1 MSIRLVREF
10 SETPNIQNK
19 DDAKMIRYAYG
30 GYDGVV
36 KGFGQECAYTFE
48 NGIFKIGSGRIV
60 LQGWEVDIDEFG
72 WSLDLSNVTTGEYY
86 YVVYLEVNLVT
97 QQANINYNYDL
108 LVYPGI
114 DRGDDLTTYP
124 NGIAS
129 LVLYSFRLSGGK
141 IFLVNEEIP
150 KIKYLKDCVSDFGDS
165 IDSLGDSIDSLKLA
179 YKSGKLAVKYAK
191 YAFGGDDSKGTIEE
205 RLTKL
210 GFKSGVITFA
220 GESYGSVEY
229 QNTENNGIYRQGNY
243 VFCRIKIENKPIK
256 LQENIFGV
264 IPETFRPKKETY
276 FTICAT
282 SDNFN
287 YGGLLCRVDS
297 SGYVAQINS
306 FGAVNDWI
314 AFGLNNTY
322 IEFGY
327 EAQPIE

>member
-1 MSIRLVREF
+1 MSIRLVREP
-10 SETPNIQNK
+10 SAPIQNK

-48 NGIFKIGSGRIV
+48 NGIFKVGSGRIV

-72 WSLDLSNVTTGEYY
+72 WSLDLSNVTTLAYF
-86 YVVYLEVNLVT
+86 YVVYLEVDLVN
-97 QQANINYNYDL
+97 QQANLNYKFDFAGH
-108 LVYPGI
+108 PEI
-114 DRGDDLTTYP
+114 DQGDDLTTYP
-124 NGIAS
+124 ESIARIPLYRFIIDGGEIIFISLELPIIPYTKDIKESIENGKVKAKIATYAS
-129 LVLYSFRLSGGK
+129 
-141 IFLVNEEIP
+141 E
-150 KIKYLKDCVSDFGDS
+150 DFT
-165 IDSLGDSIDSLKLA
+165 
-179 YKSGKLAVKYAK
+179 
-191 YAFGGDDSKGTIEE
+191 KGTIED
-205 RLTKL
+205 RLTRL

-220 GESYGSVEY
+220 GESYGSASY
-229 QNTENNGIYRQGNY
+229 TDTENNGIYRQGNY

-282 SDNFN
+282 TDNFN

-306 FGAVNDWI
+306 FGADNDWI
-314 AFGLNNTY
+314 VFGLSNTY

>member
-1 MSIRLVREF
+1 MSIRLVRAP

-36 KGFGQECAYTFE
+36 KGFGQECSYTFK

-72 WSLDLSNVTTGEYY
+72 WSLDLSNVTTGEYA

-97 QQANINYNYDL
+97 QQANLNYHFNL
-108 LVYPGI
+108 FVYPDI
-114 DRGDDLTTYP
+114 NPGDDLTTCP
-124 NGIAS
+124 DGIARIPLYKFEMNGGEIISIS
-129 LVLYSFRLSGGK
+129 LVLPVIPYTKDIKESIEKGEVIAK
-141 IFLVNEEIP
+141 IAT
-150 KIKYLKDCVSDFGDS
+150 YASKD
-165 IDSLGDSIDSLKLA
+165 I
-179 YKSGKLAVKYAK
+179 
-191 YAFGGDDSKGTIEE
+191 SKGTIED
-205 RLTKL
+205 RLTRL

-220 GESYGSVEY
+220 GKSYGSASY
-229 QNTENNGIYRQGNY
+229 TDTENNGIYRQGNY

-282 SDNFN
+282 SDNFLC
-287 YGGLLCRVDS
+287 GGLLCRVDS
-297 SGYVAQINS
+297 RGYVAQIQS
-306 FGAVNDWI
+306 FGADTDWT

>member
-1 MSIRLVREF
+1 MSIRLVRAP
-10 SETPNIQNK
+10 SKTANIQNK

-48 NGIFKIGSGRIV
+48 NGIFKVGSGRIV
-60 LQGWEVDIDEFG
+60 LQGWEVDIDAFG
-72 WSLDLSNVTTGEYY
+72 WSLDLSNVTTLAYF
-86 YVVYLEVNLVT
+86 YVVYLEVDLVN
-97 QQANINYNYDL
+97 QQANLHYKFDFTGH
-108 LVYPGI
+108 PEI
-114 DRGDDLTTYP
+114 DQGDDLTTYP
-124 NGIAS
+124 ESIARIPLYRFIIDGGEIIFISLELPIIPYTKDIKESIENGEIKAKIAT
-129 LVLYSFRLSGGK
+129 YA
-141 IFLVNEEIP
+141 
-150 KIKYLKDCVSDFGDS
+150 SDD
-165 IDSLGDSIDSLKLA
+165 IL
-179 YKSGKLAVKYAK
+179 
-191 YAFGGDDSKGTIEE
+191 KGTIEE
-205 RLTKL
+205 RLTRL

-229 QNTENNGIYRQGNY
+229 KNTENNGIYRQGNY

-287 YGGLLCRVDS
+287 YGGLLCRVDP

-306 FGAVNDWI
+306 FGDNNWLT
-314 AFGLNNTY
+314 FGLNNTY

>member
-1 MSIRLVREF
+1 MSIRLVRES

-72 WSLDLSNVTTGEYY
+72 WSLDLSNVTTGAYS

-97 QQANINYNYDL
+97 QQANINYNFDL
-108 LVYPGI
+108 FVYPEI

-124 NGIAS
+124 NGIARIPLYEFKINGGEITYIS
-129 LVLYSFRLSGGK
+129 LVSPVIPYTKDIKESIENGK
-141 IFLVNEEIP
+141 VKA
-150 KIKYLKDCVSDFGDS
+150 KI
-165 IDSLGDSIDSLKLA
+165 A
-179 YKSGKLAVKYAK
+179 TYASE
-191 YAFGGDDSKGTIEE
+191 DILKGTIED
-205 RLTKL
+205 RLTRL

-220 GESYGSVEY
+220 GESYGSASY
-229 QNTENNGIYRQGNY
+229 TDTENNGIYRQGNY

-276 FTICAT
+276 FTICAA
-282 SDNFN
+282 SDNFI
-287 YGGLLCRVDS
+287 YGGLLCMVDS

-306 FGAVNDWI
+306 FGADTDWMVY
-314 AFGLNNTY
+314 GLSNTY

>member
-1 MSIRLVREF
+1 MSIRLVRAP
-10 SETPNIQNK
+10 SKTPNIQNK

-72 WSLDLSNVTTGEYY
+72 WSLDLSNVTTGAYGY
-86 YVVYLEVNLVT
+86 IVYLEVDLVN
-97 QQANINYNYDL
+97 QQANLNYKFA
-108 LVYPGI
+108 VSGYPVI

-124 NGIAS
+124 ESIARIPLYEFTINGGEITS
-129 LVLYSFRLSGGK
+129 IYLVLP
-141 IFLVNEEIP
+141 VIP
-150 KIKYLKDCVSDFGDS
+150 
-165 IDSLGDSIDSLKLA
+165 
-179 YKSGKLAVKYAK
+179 YAK
-191 YAFGGDDSKGTIEE
+191 DIKESIENGKVKAKIATYASDDILKGTIEE
-205 RLTKL
+205 RLTRL

-220 GESYGSVEY
+220 GESYGSASY
-229 QNTENNGIYRQGNY
+229 TDTENNGIYRQGNY
-243 VFCRIKIENKPIK
+243 VFCRIKIKDKNIK
-256 LQENIFGV
+256 FKDDFFGL

-282 SDNFN
+282 DNSI
-287 YGGLLCRVDS
+287 YAGLLCRVDS
-297 SGYVAQINS
+297 SGYVTQIKS
-306 FGAVNDWI
+306 FGADLDWR
-314 AFGLNNTY
+314 AYGLSNTY

>member
-1 MSIRLVREF
+1 MSIRLVRAP
-10 SETPNIQNK
+10 SDTPNIQNK

-72 WSLDLSNVTTGEYY
+72 WSLDLSNVTTGAYS
-86 YVVYLEVNLVT
+86 YVVYLEVDLVN
-97 QQANINYNYDL
+97 QQANLNYKFA
-108 LVYPGI
+108 VSGYPVI

-124 NGIAS
+124 EGIARIPLYEFTINGGEIAS
-129 LVLYSFRLSGGK
+129 IYLVLPVIPYAKDIKESIENGK
-141 IFLVNEEIP
+141 IKA
-150 KIKYLKDCVSDFGDS
+150 KIATYASDD
-165 IDSLGDSIDSLKLA
+165 IL
-179 YKSGKLAVKYAK
+179 
-191 YAFGGDDSKGTIEE
+191 KGTIEE
-205 RLTKL
+205 RLTRL

-220 GESYGSVEY
+220 GKSYGSVEY
-229 QNTENNGIYRQGNY
+229 KNTENNGIYRQGNY
-243 VFCRIKIENKPIK
+243 VFCRIKIENKNIK

-282 SDNFN
+282 DNSI

-297 SGYVAQINS
+297 SGYVAQIQS
-306 FGAVNDWI
+306 FGADTDWMI
-314 AFGLNNTY
+314 YGLNNTY